1 MTAKSFLK
9 NFAAAMYD
17 LPARIVTSSEVQSR
31 NVLITAIP
39 RSGSSLFV
47 NLINQIPNCVALNE
61 VSYTSMLFSLFRT
74 LRRKIERGEP
84 VVNKYSA
91 DGQLATNTI
100 IEDTHFE
107 ERAMNVQNNNFLLA
121 HKLTTTYLN
130 RLEELVRSNWRI
142 WVIVR
147 HPLYTLSSWKRCPA
161 HFTITQ
167 LNPPHPAF
175 AHIEFSS
182 DDIDIHR
189 VEVWNHYARRIH
201 NLRDSLEIVRYED
214 LISDVNATMRRFCQ
228 KHDLSVPQ
236 FEPLESRNRPDVYSD
251 LDDKFQKL
259 VSERCESWRFGYAPD
274 SQSISSKG
282 NE

>member
-1 MTAKSFLK
+1 MAVGSLLKKCAVTAF
-9 NFAAAMYD
+9 D
-17 LPARIVTSSEVQSR
+17 LPARIATGGNVRSR

-61 VSYTSMLFSLFRT
+61 ISYTSMLFSLFRT

-142 WVIVR
+142 WVLVR
-147 HPLYTLSSWKRCPA
+147 HPLYTLGSWKRCPP

-167 LNPPHPAF
+167 LNPPHPSL

-182 DDIDIHR
+182 DDGDIRR

-201 NLRDSLEIVRYED
+201 DLRDSLEIVRYED
-214 LISDVNATMRRFCQ
+214 LISDVNATIRRFCQ

-236 FEPLESRNRPDVYSD
+236 LGPLESRNRPDVYSD
-251 LDDKFQKL
+251 LDDKFRDL
-259 VSERCESWRFGYAPD
+259 VGKRCESWRFGYAQD

>member
-1 MTAKSFLK
+1 MHLIYRKSLK
-9 NFAAAMYD
+9 QFVVALLD
-17 LPARIVTSSEVQSR
+17 LPARISTSTNVRSR

-47 NLINQIPNCVALNE
+47 NLVNQIPNCVVLNE

-121 HKLTTTYLN
+121 HKLTMTYLN
-130 RLEELVRSNWRI
+130 RLEELVESNWRI
-142 WVIVR
+142 WVLVR

-167 LNPPHPAF
+167 LSPPHPALS
-175 AHIEFSS
+175 HIKFSS
-182 DDIDIHR
+182 DDPDIR
-189 VEVWNHYARRIH
+189 RIEVWNHYARRIH
-201 NLRDSLEIVRYED
+201 DLRDSIEIVRYED
-214 LISDVNATMRRFCQ
+214 LVSDVSATMRRFCE
-228 KHDLSVPQ
+228 KHNLSVPK
-236 FEPLESRNRPDVYSD
+236 FEPLESRNREGVYSD
-251 LDDKFQKL
+251 LDDKFREL
-259 VSERCESWRFGYAPD
+259 VGKRCESWRFGYTPD
-274 SQSISSKG
+274 S
-282 NE
+282 

>member
-47 NLINQIPNCVALNE
+47 NLINQIPN
-61 VSYTSMLFSLFRT
+61 
-74 LRRKIERGEP
+74 
-84 VVNKYSA
+84 SA

-142 WVIVR
+142 WVLVR

-167 LNPPHPAF
+167 LNPPHPAL
-175 AHIEFSS
+175 AHIDFSS
-182 DDIDIHR
+182 DDIDIR
-189 VEVWNHYARRIH
+189 RAEAWNHYAQRIH
-201 NLRDSLEIVRYED
+201 DLRDSLEIVRYED

-228 KHDLSVPQ
+228 KHDLSAPQ

>member
-47 NLINQIPNCVALNE
+47 NLINQIPNCVALNG
-61 VSYTSMLFSLFRT
+61 VSYTPMLFSLFRT

-84 VVNKYSA
+84 IINKYSA
-91 DGQLATNTI
+91 DGRLATNTI

-107 ERAMNVQNNNFLLA
+107 EHTIEVENNKFLLA

-130 RLEELVRSNWRI
+130 RLEELVRSNWQV
-142 WVIVR
+142 WVLVR
-147 HPLYTLSSWKRCPA
+147 HPLYTLSSWNRCPE

-167 LNPPHPAF
+167 LNPPHPVF
-175 AHIEFSS
+175 AHIRFSS
-182 DDIDIHR
+182 DDIDIRR
-189 VEVWNHYARRIH
+189 VEVWNHYAQRIH
-201 NLRDSLEIVRYED
+201 SLRDSVEIIRYED
-214 LISDVNATMRRFCQ
+214 LISDVNATIRRFCQ

-236 FEPLESRNRPDVYSD
+236 YEALESRNRQDVYEG
-251 LDDKFQKL
+251 LDDKLLKL
-259 VSERCESWRFGYAPD
+259 VRERCEYWRFGYEPD
-274 SQSISSKG
+274 S
-282 NE
+282 